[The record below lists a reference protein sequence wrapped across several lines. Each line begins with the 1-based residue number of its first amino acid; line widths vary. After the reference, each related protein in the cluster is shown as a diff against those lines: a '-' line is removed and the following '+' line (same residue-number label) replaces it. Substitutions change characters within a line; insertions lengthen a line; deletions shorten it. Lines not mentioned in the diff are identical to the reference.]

1 MFLLIPPL
9 KIPQVLFHCS
19 LHSTMFL
26 LILCVLAKRRRG
38 RLPLHSTMFLLI
50 RGFGDVRKCSVR
62 HFTFHD
68 VSINTHHT
76 ASDRG
81 YIPVFTFHDVS
92 INTSGKRSWTSFLF
106 PLHSTMFLLILVSC
120 FSSCALS
127 RTLHSTMFLLIPPP
141 RTDIV
146 NTLSPL
152 HSTMFLLIP
161 LLKCQAFRSV
171 FLYIPRCFY

>member
-1 MFLLIPPL
+1 MIWDFL
-9 KIPQVLFHCS
+9 S
-19 LHSTMFL
+19 
-26 LILCVLAKRRRG
+26 
-38 RLPLHSTMFLLI
+38 LHSTMFLLI

-68 VSINTHHT
+68 VSINTFH
-76 ASDRG
+76 
-81 YIPVFTFHDVS
+81 IPLK
-92 INTSGKRSWTSFLF
+92 TSGYTPLHSTMFLLIRGLYSTISCVNL

-152 HSTMFLLIP
+152 HSTMFLLI
-161 LLKCQAFRSV
+161 LSATVQFHDYFISFTFHDVSINTARQCSCLV
-171 FLYIPRCFY
+171 

>member
-1 MFLLIPPL
+1 MIWDFL
-9 KIPQVLFHCS
+9 S
-19 LHSTMFL
+19 
-26 LILCVLAKRRRG
+26 
-38 RLPLHSTMFLLI
+38 LHSTMFLLI

-68 VSINTHHT
+68 VSINTFH
-76 ASDRG
+76 
-81 YIPVFTFHDVS
+81 IPLK
-92 INTSGKRSWTSFLF
+92 TSGYT
-106 PLHSTMFLLILVSC
+106 PLHSTMFLLILFTC

-152 HSTMFLLIP
+152 HSTMFLLI
-161 LLKCQAFRSV
+161 LSATVQFHDYFISFTFHDVSINTARQCSCLV
-171 FLYIPRCFY
+171 

>member
-1 MFLLIPPL
+1 MIWDFL
-9 KIPQVLFHCS
+9 S
-19 LHSTMFL
+19 
-26 LILCVLAKRRRG
+26 
-38 RLPLHSTMFLLI
+38 LHSTMFLLI

-68 VSINTHHT
+68 VSINTFH
-76 ASDRG
+76 
-81 YIPVFTFHDVS
+81 IPLK
-92 INTSGKRSWTSFLF
+92 TSGYT

-152 HSTMFLLIP
+152 HSTMFLLI
-161 LLKCQAFRSV
+161 LSATVQFHDYFISFTFHDVSINTARQCSCLV
-171 FLYIPRCFY
+171 

>member
-1 MFLLIPPL
+1 MGFFIFTFHDVSINTFHIPL
-9 KIPQVLFHCS
+9 KTS
-19 LHSTMFL
+19 GYT
-26 LILCVLAKRRRG
+26 
-38 RLPLHSTMFLLI
+38 PLHSTMFLLI
-50 RGFGDVRKCSVR
+50 RGLYSTISSV
-62 HFTFHD
+62 
-68 VSINTHHT
+68 N
-76 ASDRG
+76 
-81 YIPVFTFHDVS
+81 
-92 INTSGKRSWTSFLF
+92 L

>member
-1 MFLLIPPL
+1 MIWDFL
-9 KIPQVLFHCS
+9 S

-26 LILCVLAKRRRG
+26 LILTTLQVIEDIFQSLHSTMFLLIHRENGAERISFTFHDVSINTFHIPLKTSG
-38 RLPLHSTMFLLI
+38 YTPLHSTMFLLI
-50 RGFGDVRKCSVR
+50 RGLYSTISSV
-62 HFTFHD
+62 
-68 VSINTHHT
+68 N
-76 ASDRG
+76 
-81 YIPVFTFHDVS
+81 
-92 INTSGKRSWTSFLF
+92 L